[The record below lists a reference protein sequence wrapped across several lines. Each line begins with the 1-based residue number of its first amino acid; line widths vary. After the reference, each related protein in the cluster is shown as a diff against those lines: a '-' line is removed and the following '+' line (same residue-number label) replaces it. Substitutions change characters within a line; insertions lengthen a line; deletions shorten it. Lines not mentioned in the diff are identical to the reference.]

1 MRVLVVGGSGLL
13 GRSVCRRGLGAGW
26 SVVGTFHS
34 GEIAVPGVA
43 ARRLD
48 VTDRSAVRAL
58 VAEVRPDAVVGT
70 PYRYG
75 DWAVTAD
82 GAAHV
87 ALAAAEVGARLVHVS
102 SDALHAGRPVPYADD
117 EPPTP
122 VHAYG
127 AAKAAAETAV
137 RAIDPGAALVRTSL
151 IVGEGSKQIQ
161 LCRDA
166 LAGRATLFS
175 DELRCPIDVTDLAD
189 PCWSWSPRRTPVC
202 STWPA
207 RTRQPCRAGAA
218 GRRAVRPG
226 PGRVEDHHQRG
237 HRSGPSPG
245 RTPGFRARRRPAA
258 HPAARGTRTPRPL
271 NDACTLL
278 VHNSCA
284 QEVCRDSVQSWR
296 PLHPA
301 VRSNRAGSIWTT
313 SRSAHWPTRCG

>member
-13 GRSVCRRGLGAGW
+13 GRSICRRGVSAGW

-122 VHAYG
+122 MNAYG

-166 LAGRATLFS
+166 LAGRAVLFS
-175 DELRCPIDVTDLAD
+175 DMIRCPIDVTDLAD
-189 PCWSWSPRRTPVC
+189 AVLELVAGDHAGPLNVAGADAVSRAELGLLVARHLGLDAAGLKTTTSAAAGQAGPTDVRLDCGRATGLL
-202 STWPA
+202 
-207 RTRQPCRAGAA
+207 RTRLRG
-218 GRRAVRPG
+218 VR
-226 PGRVEDHHQRG
+226 E
-237 HRSGPSPG
+237 
-245 RTPGFRARRRPAA
+245 
-258 HPAARGTRTPRPL
+258 
-271 NDACTLL
+271 LL
-278 VHNSCA
+278 S
-284 QEVCRDSVQSWR
+284 S
-296 PLHPA
+296 
-301 VRSNRAGSIWTT
+301 
-313 SRSAHWPTRCG
+313 

>member
-13 GRSVCRRGLGAGW
+13 GRSVCRLGLGLGW

-34 GEIAVPGVA
+34 GEIGVPGVA

-151 IVGEGSKQIQ
+151 ILGEGSKQIQ

-175 DELRCPIDVTDLAD
+175 DELRCPIDVTDLAEG
-189 PCWSWSPRRTPVC
+189 VLELVA
-202 STWPA
+202 STYAGLLNVAGPDA
-207 RTRQPCRAGAA
+207 VSRAELGLLVAERYGLDATGLKTTTSAATGLVRPLDVRLDSARATALLRTRLRG
-218 GRRAVRPG
+218 VRELLAP
-226 PGRVEDHHQRG
+226 RDLALSV
-237 HRSGPSPG
+237 
-245 RTPGFRARRRPAA
+245 
-258 HPAARGTRTPRPL
+258 GTDR
-271 NDACTLL
+271 NK
-278 VHNSCA
+278 NGKS
-284 QEVCRDSVQSWR
+284 
-296 PLHPA
+296 
-301 VRSNRAGSIWTT
+301 
-313 SRSAHWPTRCG
+313 